1 MFLLILAV
9 NAAGWGIYVL
19 CVMPHHFNYQG
30 VGGSRGLGVG
40 LGVAITAWFLGF
52 RHAFDADHI
61 SCIDNTTRKLMADGK
76 RPLGSG
82 FFFSFGHSTIV
93 VAVGVGITFAARAVF
108 GAVVNPSSTFE
119 TAGGT
124 AGTLVSAGFLYLIA
138 VLNLIVLVGIF
149 KVFRD
154 MRRGTYDEQE
164 LEAQLQARGLMYR
177 FFGRF
182 MKSINHTWQLY
193 FVGLVFGIG
202 FDTATEVVLL
212 SATAYAA
219 IQGLPYY
226 AVLALPFLFSGGMM
240 LFDTLD
246 GCFMNFA
253 YGWAFARPVRKV
265 YYNLVITGLSIGA
278 AFIIGTIEI
287 LGLLTTEHTCAAAS
301 GRSWPTSISTSPGSA
316 SPHYSSPSGPP
327 PSPIGGGATLKPAG
341 GPPSPP
347 RASPGTGDG
356 QTSEPGTEASETG
369 VAPAKRR
376 RRPAKRRR
384 RPAKRRRRPARSD
397 TALRQRSP
405 RRLWLA
411 ELGVVNVER
420 LVRDEQEGHVVVL
433 GRAVLHLQPLGE
445 PHEAARAEGT
455 GVRPQNA
462 VEDVHAVG
470 TVVRVP
476 LIGESCEVLHLHHR
490 HTGVWILDE
499 LFRRE
504 IAVELVNV
512 ADLPRHG
519 VGVPA
524 MHLTR

>member
-1 MFLLILAV
+1 MQQAQSGSQQRASLTRSRLRRIAGDLTGREWGRLVSMFAFILAV

-19 CVMPHHFNYQG
+19 RVMPHHFDYQG
-30 VGGSRGLGVG
+30 EGGSRGLGVG

-82 FFFSFGHSTIV
+82 FFFSFGHSTII
-93 VAVGVGITFAARAVF
+93 VAVGIGITIAARAVF
-108 GAVVNPSSTFE
+108 GAVVNPSSAYE
-119 TAGGT
+119 TAGGA

-138 VLNLIVLVGIF
+138 VLNLIVLTGIF

-154 MRRGTYDEQE
+154 MRRGTYNEAE

-226 AVLALPFLFSGGMM
+226 AVLALPLLFSGGLT

-253 YGWAFARPVRKV
+253 YGWAFAQPVRKV

-287 LGLLTTEHTCAAAS
+287 LGILTTEVHLHGAFWSLMANFDINVAGFCIAALFVAVWAAALAYWHWGKVEARWTAS
-301 GRSWPTSISTSPGSA
+301 VSA
-316 SPHYSSPSGPP
+316 GPAEVP
-327 PSPIGGGATLKPAG
+327 
-341 GPPSPP
+341 
-347 RASPGTGDG
+347 
-356 QTSEPGTEASETG
+356 EP
-369 VAPAKRR
+369 
-376 RRPAKRRR
+376 
-384 RPAKRRRRPARSD
+384 
-397 TALRQRSP
+397 
-405 RRLWLA
+405 
-411 ELGVVNVER
+411 
-420 LVRDEQEGHVVVL
+420 
-433 GRAVLHLQPLGE
+433 
-445 PHEAARAEGT
+445 
-455 GVRPQNA
+455 
-462 VEDVHAVG
+462 
-470 TVVRVP
+470 
-476 LIGESCEVLHLHHR
+476 
-490 HTGVWILDE
+490 
-499 LFRRE
+499 
-504 IAVELVNV
+504 
-512 ADLPRHG
+512 
-519 VGVPA
+519 
-524 MHLTR
+524 

>member
-1 MFLLILAV
+1 MPAGQGRLRRMGADLSGREWARLAAMFAFILAI

-19 CVMPHHFNYQG
+19 AVMPHHFNYQG
-30 VGGSRGLGVG
+30 EGGSRGLGVG

-108 GAVVNPSSTFE
+108 GAMVDPNSAYE
-119 TAGGT
+119 TAGG
-124 AGTLVSAGFLYLIA
+124 AIGTLLSAGFLYLIA
-138 VLNLIVLVGIF
+138 VLNLIVLAGIF

-154 MRRGTYDEQE
+154 MRAGTYNEAE

-182 MKSINHTWQLY
+182 MRSINHSWQLY

-212 SATAYAA
+212 AATAYAA

-246 GCFMNFA
+246 GCFMNFV

-287 LGLLTTEHTCAAAS
+287 LGILTTEAHLHGAFWSAMANFNINIAGFCIAALFIGVWAIALS
-301 GRSWPTSISTSPGSA
+301 YWRLGRVESRWTANVPAEPAHSPG
-316 SPHYSSPSGPP
+316 
-327 PSPIGGGATLKPAG
+327 PA
-341 GPPSPP
+341 
-347 RASPGTGDG
+347 A
-356 QTSEPGTEASETG
+356 EP
-369 VAPAKRR
+369 
-376 RRPAKRRR
+376 
-384 RPAKRRRRPARSD
+384 
-397 TALRQRSP
+397 
-405 RRLWLA
+405 
-411 ELGVVNVER
+411 
-420 LVRDEQEGHVVVL
+420 
-433 GRAVLHLQPLGE
+433 
-445 PHEAARAEGT
+445 
-455 GVRPQNA
+455 
-462 VEDVHAVG
+462 
-470 TVVRVP
+470 
-476 LIGESCEVLHLHHR
+476 
-490 HTGVWILDE
+490 
-499 LFRRE
+499 
-504 IAVELVNV
+504 
-512 ADLPRHG
+512 
-519 VGVPA
+519 
-524 MHLTR
+524 